1 MPKIKRTRAQHARQS
16 PKAESKVK
24 SGGNAINCRI
34 KIDVLFSAATR
45 FPPLFTEI
53 SHFGFCC
60 FSLHLLLCKTCME
73 IAKFFLVF
81 SVSPNTNKRNR
92 AESCSWVWENSLGL
106 RINGDILNSR
116 ISPSLDSYLTW
127 KVQELTLDYKWIYS
141 SFYWYCLKCSFLVY
155 LSSDKCIILLIPF
168 KI

>member
-16 PKAESKVK
+16 PKAENKAK

-60 FSLHLLLCKTCME
+60 FFTPPFAMQNVHGNRKIL
-73 IAKFFLVF
+73 FGFL
-81 SVSPNTNKRNR
+81 
-92 AESCSWVWENSLGL
+92 G
-106 RINGDILNSR
+106 
-116 ISPSLDSYLTW
+116 
-127 KVQELTLDYKWIYS
+127 
-141 SFYWYCLKCSFLVY
+141 
-155 LSSDKCIILLIPF
+155 
-168 KI
+168 